1 MEVVFVGKPLP
12 FVCCV
17 KDCQFSQNPILAD
30 RPQIR
35 THLIQKH
42 DYKQLQ
48 GACFQQKLIPSL
60 MFRSHAFFISM
71 LWDYGIVKGNS
82 F

>member
-1 MEVVFVGKPLP
+1 MGVCPLGKALP
-12 FVCCV
+12 FLCGVE
-17 KDCQFSQNPILAD
+17 DCQFAQNPILAD

-60 MFRSHAFFISM
+60 MFRSHSFFINM
-71 LWDYGIVKGNS
+71 LCDYGIVKGS
-82 F
+82 AQ